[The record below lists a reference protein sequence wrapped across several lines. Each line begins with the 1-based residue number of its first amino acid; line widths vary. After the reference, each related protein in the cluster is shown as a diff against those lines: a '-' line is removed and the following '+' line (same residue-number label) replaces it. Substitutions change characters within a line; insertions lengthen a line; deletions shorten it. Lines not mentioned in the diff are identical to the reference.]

1 MECLGYWGQTKF
13 SSSRVEYVPQ
23 LDTIKIIDNLNI
35 DEAKYLEFDVSAGL
49 KVNSGDWKY
58 NIMAVDENGFKIKMP
73 YEFSVNTKAVD
84 SPNII
89 LADYSIENNF
99 GTNYIPKSEPVELTV
114 RVQNVGQG
122 LTEKIEF
129 NLLENH
135 TYSAIDFTGY
145 LELNEMTPGEFTDI
159 NFKIKNNFKN
169 KRCSWNP
176 LKIIKMYRIN

>member
-1 MECLGYWGQTKF
+1 M
-13 SSSRVEYVPQ
+13 
-23 LDTIKIIDNLNI
+23 DTIKIIDNLNI

-73 YEFSVNTKAVD
+73 YEFSVNTNAVD
-84 SPNII
+84 LPNII
-89 LADYSIENNF
+89 LADYAIENNF
-99 GTNYIPKSEPVELTV
+99 GTNYIPKSEVVELTV
-114 RVQNVGQG
+114 RIQNVGQG

-145 LELNEMTPGEFTDI
+145 LELNEMKPGDFTDI
-159 NFKIKNNFKN
+159 NFKIKKGECIGIVGESGSGKSTLMNMLII
-169 KRCSWNP
+169 SWVAVLLVVP
-176 LKIIKMYRIN
+176 QLQLW